1 MTCGGAPSP
10 HPTIYIPALQPH
22 SIREYV
28 HRPYLCHMELPK
40 GKKLIL
46 FDGVCN
52 LCSRSVQLVLKR
64 DSRDV
69 FRFAPLQSDWG
80 RQLLEA
86 RGIDP
91 SQTDSI
97 VLIDPGVAY
106 YIKSDAALEIA
117 RDLKGFR
124 ALPLLFGWIPR
135 ALRDI
140 VYDLI
145 ARNRYR
151 WFGKEDYCMVPS
163 PEVAAKF
170 LG

>member
-1 MTCGGAPSP
+1 MEI
-10 HPTIYIPALQPH
+10 PT
-22 SIREYV
+22 
-28 HRPYLCHMELPK
+28 

-52 LCSRSVQLVLKR
+52 LCNRSVQLVLKR
-64 DSRDV
+64 DTRDV
-69 FRFAPLQSDWG
+69 FRFAPLQSEWG
-80 RQLLEA
+80 EKLLAA

-117 RDLKGFR
+117 RDLKGYR
-124 ALPLLFGWIPR
+124 ALPFLFGWVPR
-135 ALRDI
+135 ILRDW
-140 VYDLI
+140 VYDLV

-151 WFGKEDYCMVPS
+151 WFGKKEHCMIPTQ
-163 PEVAAKF
+163 EEMAKF
-170 LG
+170 LQ